1 MKNIFFVMVL
11 LLFVN
16 QIFAQNDTI
25 IDTLQYSASLE
36 GLEEVQSSE
45 IKSVVAEQSRSVVA
59 ERNRSSLAYYI
70 VPSVLISYGIITR
83 FSSDLQNFDKNIDAK
98 VKQSI
103 SRQYK
108 FDDYIQFVPYV
119 AIYGLDLC
127 GVKAK
132 HNFLDRT
139 LVLGTSAIFA
149 TALTQGSKYL
159 AKIERPDGSN
169 FHSFPSG
176 HTATAFLGA
185 HILFR
190 EYKHK
195 SVWIGIAG
203 YGVALTTASMRI
215 INRKHWFSDVI
226 TGAGVGII
234 CAELGYL
241 MLPVWHKLFKIKQK
255 DKGLAISPIISQE
268 NWGIGGIMVF

>member
-1 MKNIFFVMVL
+1 MKNIFYTILTL
-11 LLFVN
+11 LLFAN
-16 QIFAQNDTI
+16 QTFAQNDTI
-25 IDTLQYSASLE
+25 IDTLQYSDIA
-36 GLEEVQSSE
+36 
-45 IKSVVAEQSRSVVA
+45 VAEQ
-59 ERNRSSLAYYI
+59 EKKTSLAYYI
-70 VPSVLISYGIITR
+70 VPSALISYGIITR
-83 FSSDLQNFDKNIDAK
+83 FSKDLQKFDHKIDIQ
-98 VKQSI
+98 VKQNI

-108 FDDYIQFVPYV
+108 FDDYIQFAPYV

-139 LVLGTSAIFA
+139 LVVGTSAIFA

-159 AKIERPDGSN
+159 TKIERPDGSN

-176 HTATAFLGA
+176 HTSVAFVGA

-195 SVWIGIAG
+195 SVWIGVAG

-215 INRKHWFSDVI
+215 VNRKHWLSDVI
-226 TGAGVGII
+226 TGAGVGIL

-241 MLPVWHKLFKIKQK
+241 MLPVWHKLFKKKPK
-255 DKGLAISPIISQE
+255 DKGLAISPIITQDSF
-268 NWGIGGIMVF
+268 GIGGIMVF